1 MALSNETNLC
11 QKTLFSN
18 PILTKTG
25 FFTNVRFFLDRMV
38 DGRLFRGPG
47 NCLISLK
54 KEEKVSVC
62 TCIADAKCICQLYTV
77 VTVHT
82 IAGSAI
88 ISYKSVHVMLS
99 TIQLLVL
106 DSCNNTF

>member
-25 FFTNVRFFLDRMV
+25 FFTNVRFFWDRMV

-54 KEEKVSVC
+54 KEEEVSVC